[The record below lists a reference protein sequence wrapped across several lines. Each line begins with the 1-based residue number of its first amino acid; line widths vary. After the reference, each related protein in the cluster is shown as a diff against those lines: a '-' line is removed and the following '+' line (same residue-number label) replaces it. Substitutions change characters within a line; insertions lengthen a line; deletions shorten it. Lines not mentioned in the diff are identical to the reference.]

1 MKPHMRI
8 VAIVLLACFV
18 GAPQALAEAEEVAPG
33 ITYEVLKEHDPS
45 LIPGATKI
53 IESIFIMQPGTS
65 IDFPDGFPSMNFC
78 TAMLGQAK
86 VTMGDMTVVRRAGD
100 QWTEPKGLAMAL
112 ENTGN
117 VPYVDKTFEIYY
129 E

>member
-1 MKPHMRI
+1 MKLRMKFA
-8 VAIVLLACFV
+8 VVGLLVCLGGV
-18 GAPQALAEAEEVAPG
+18 PQALAEEIAPG
-33 ITYEVLKEHDPS
+33 ITYEVLKEHDAS
-45 LIPGATKI
+45 LLPGVTKI
-53 IESIFIMQPGTS
+53 IETIFIMQPGTS
-65 IDFPDGFPSMNFC
+65 IDFPDGFSSMNIC
-78 TAMLGQAK
+78 TVMLGQVT
-86 VTMGDMTVVRRAGD
+86 VTMGGKTVVRRAGD

>member
-8 VAIVLLACFV
+8 VAIVLLGCLGGV
-18 GAPQALAEAEEVAPG
+18 PQALAEELAPG
-33 ITYEVLKEHDPS
+33 ITYEVLKEHDAS
-45 LIPGATKI
+45 LIPGVTKI

-65 IDFPDGFPSMNFC
+65 IDFPDGSPSTNIC
-78 TAMLGQAK
+78 TSMLGQVT
-86 VTMGDMTVVRRAGD
+86 VTMGGETVVRRAGD
-100 QWTEPKGLAMAL
+100 QWTEPKGMAMAL
-112 ENTGN
+112 KNNGN